1 MAASGSPKP
10 LLRSRGSEGR
20 NSAPSASAINGREIE
35 IEIEQIRARLVANE
49 VERRELEAVLSD
61 LLSRRPGKSA
71 EIRQANPVMDATIV
85 TTASSGAEKIALF
98 RRLFIGRSAG
108 KIRRPP
114 SPAMHQQRER
124 GVRGICGKPRVKC
137 GECPRQAF
145 IPVTDEI
152 IEKPSA
158 RRRHFTHFCW

>member
-98 RRLFIGRSAG
+98 RRLFIGRSDVFPVRWENQKTAKSG
-108 KIRRPP
+108 YA
-114 SPAMHQQRER
+114 PAARTSGSE
-124 GVRGICGKPRVKC
+124 
-137 GECPRQAF
+137 EYAAN
-145 IPVTDEI
+145 PV
-152 IEKPSA
+152 
-158 RRRHFTHFCW
+158 